1 MKRMLGSTLVML
13 ALSFTLAMPGSAIAQ
28 APSIKG
34 EVLEVKD
41 VESYTYLRLKTADG
55 EVWAAV
61 SKAPVK
67 SGAQVTIENATMM
80 NNFSSR
86 SLNRTF
92 DKIIF
97 GNLAGAAGS
106 APSAKG
112 AGTTGVASMHMSS
125 SKPGDSTDVKV
136 AKATGPN
143 ARTVA
148 EIFAKRSELKD
159 KNVVI
164 SGKVVKFTPD
174 VMGKNW
180 LHLRDGSGSEKDA
193 NNDLVVTTKDVAKAG
208 DVVTLSGVVKTDVD
222 LGAGYAYKVLVEDAK
237 LQK

>member
-1 MKRMLGSTLVML
+1 MKRMLVAVLTMF
-13 ALSFTLAMPGSAIAQ
+13 ALTFALAMPGSAAAQ
-28 APSIKG
+28 APSVKG

-55 EVWAAV
+55 ELWAAV

-67 SGAQVTIENATMM
+67 KGAQVTIENPTMM
-80 NNFSSR
+80 NNFASK

-92 DKIIF
+92 DKIVF
-97 GNLAGAAGS
+97 GNLAGAAGA
-106 APSAKG
+106 APPAKG
-112 AGTTGVASMHMSS
+112 AGTTGIASMHMSS
-125 SKPGDSTDVKV
+125 AKPGDAADVKV

-148 EIFAKRSELKD
+148 DIYAKRSELKD
-159 KNVVI
+159 KNVVV

-174 VMGKNW
+174 IMGKNW

-193 NNDLVVTTKDVAKAG
+193 NNDLVVTTKESAKVG
-208 DVVTLSGVVKTDVD
+208 DVVTVSGLVKTDVD

>member
-1 MKRMLGSTLVML
+1 MKRMLVAVLTMF
-13 ALSFTLAMPGSAIAQ
+13 ALTFALAMPGSAAAQ
-28 APSIKG
+28 APSVKG

-55 EVWAAV
+55 ELWAAV
-61 SKAPVK
+61 NKASVK
-67 SGAQVTIENATMM
+67 KGAQITIENPTMM
-80 NNFSSR
+80 NNFASK

-92 DKIIF
+92 DKIVF
-97 GNLAGAAGS
+97 GNLAGAAS
-106 APSAKG
+106 AAPPAKG
-112 AGTTGVASMHMSS
+112 AGTTGIASMHMSS
-125 SKPGDSTDVKV
+125 AKPADVADVKV
-136 AKATGPN
+136 AKAAGPN

-159 KNVVI
+159 KNVVV

-174 VMGKNW
+174 IMGKNW
-180 LHLRDGSGSEKDA
+180 LHIRDGSGVEKDA
-193 NNDLVVTTKDVAKAG
+193 NNDLVVTTKESAKVG
-208 DVVTLSGVVKTDVD
+208 DVVTVAGVVKTDVD